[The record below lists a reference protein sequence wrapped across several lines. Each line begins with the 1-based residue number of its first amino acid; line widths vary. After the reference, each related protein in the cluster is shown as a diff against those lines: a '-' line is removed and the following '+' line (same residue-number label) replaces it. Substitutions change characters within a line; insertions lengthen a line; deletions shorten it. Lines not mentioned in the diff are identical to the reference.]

1 MGSYRE
7 FKKEAMGVLTRKH
20 FVDIADILVKHNASD
35 DMIWDFANYFQRGH
49 TNFDYELFMDYV
61 SKQKEVSVEPSAELN
76 EEIEEGGLNV

>member
-7 FKKEAMGVLTRKH
+7 FKKEAILTKRY
-20 FVDIADILVKHNASD
+20 FVEVADILVKHDASD
-35 DMIWDFANYFQRGH
+35 ELIEAFGEYFQRS
-49 TNFDYELFMDYV
+49 NPKFDRDRFLNYID